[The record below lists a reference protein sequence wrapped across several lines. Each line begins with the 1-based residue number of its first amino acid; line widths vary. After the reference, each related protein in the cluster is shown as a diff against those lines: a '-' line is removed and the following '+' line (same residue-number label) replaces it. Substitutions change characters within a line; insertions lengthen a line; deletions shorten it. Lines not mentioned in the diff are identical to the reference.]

1 MRNILKNLFVF
12 VFSIYISLILVSI
25 GLYYV
30 EYQNIVNINK
40 KIYLNCKKL
49 FLDCEKKNLHHFYL
63 NKRKELPNLSVYTPP
78 IHSLRVKKFVE
89 EKVFPISGVSNSKT
103 LVCNEIGEY
112 IFIESD
118 KYGFNNINSWNDKID
133 VTLVGDSF
141 AFGECVDTKNNIA
154 SKLTDN
160 NFKTIS
166 LGYGSNGPLISLAS
180 IREYFPM
187 LKSKEVFWIFFGGND
202 MGDLQ
207 IEKKSKLLKNYLNI
221 NFMQNLSE
229 QQSFID
235 KTYREFF
242 EYESNRLENSW
253 PYKFSLVK
261 FFNLSIPRNFLI
273 NFINN
278 RKISNNNN
286 NLIINFRDI
295 IDNYDFDLLSQIF
308 NVAKIQITNANS
320 NLVFVYIP
328 DPSIYKSK
336 DIMAFYQ
343 YQKEKIF
350 KIISSHNIQI
360 IDFEE
365 KFLNSKLDFDQIYS
379 MGTGHLT
386 KDGYKIV
393 SLEIQEYLKNK

>member
-1 MRNILKNLFVF
+1 
-12 VFSIYISLILVSI
+12 
-25 GLYYV
+25 
-30 EYQNIVNINK
+30 
-40 KIYLNCKKL
+40 
-49 FLDCEKKNLHHFYL
+49 
-63 NKRKELPNLSVYTPP
+63 
-78 IHSLRVKKFVE
+78 
-89 EKVFPISGVSNSKT
+89 
-103 LVCNEIGEY
+103 
-112 IFIESD
+112 
-118 KYGFNNINSWNDKID
+118 
-133 VTLVGDSF
+133 
-141 AFGECVDTKNNIA
+141 
-154 SKLTDN
+154 
-160 NFKTIS
+160 
-166 LGYGSNGPLISLAS
+166 
-180 IREYFPM
+180 
-187 LKSKEVFWIFFGGND
+187 
-202 MGDLQ
+202 
-207 IEKKSKLLKNYLNI
+207 
-221 NFMQNLSE
+221 MQNLSE